1 MSDVFKPRSVAC
13 PRCECA
19 MGEVVTIAPLQDQP
33 GLIAYECP
41 ACLYVMS
48 EIVPAQPVQANLP
61 IRAMTDFHAADALAT
76 RPRARPITSSVALGA
91 VVD

>member
-1 MSDVFKPRSVAC
+1 VRGAPVSDVFKPRSVAC

-48 EIVPAQPVQANLP
+48 EIVPAQPSSKQASP
-61 IRAMTDFHAADALAT
+61 SGR
-76 RPRARPITSSVALGA
+76 
-91 VVD
+91 